1 MTYTEF
7 DILGSDANCKKGMP
21 CGNSC
26 ISKMKKCKKG
36 LGTAVA
42 AIAEHITNPDNLEKG
57 AGSSQDPLESFFQN
71 GELDFDKDL
80 NLVATSPEAQK
91 ALEKFNAIEEA
102 EKAKEKEDDGDRTY
116 SQKLNENAPPPTE
129 EQAVA
134 INTYTGSMYRD
145 INGLLRGKKDFND
158 PEYEKEVQDIADKA
172 SEGLRSLPDYKGE
185 TYRGTSLDN
194 SLIAKM
200 KVGGTYSDKGFLST
214 SSDPKIADA
223 FNGGNAGVGK
233 TAVLFTIDGKHG
245 KDISKA
251 SSYDDEKE
259 ILFNPNSKFK
269 ITSMEEKDGYLQV
282 GMKQYGKQK

>member
-1 MTYTEF
+1 MAYTEF
-7 DILGSDANCKKGMP
+7 DILGSDVNCKKGMP

-26 ISKMKKCKKG
+26 ISKSKKCRKG

-57 AGSSQDPLESFFQN
+57 AGSSDGSISSFLES
-71 GELDFDKDL
+71 GEMDYDKDL
-80 NLVATSPEAQK
+80 NLVAFSPEAQK
-91 ALEKFNAIEEA
+91 ALDKYNSWEIG
-102 EKAKEKEDDGDRTY
+102 EKAKEDDGDRTY

-134 INTYTGSMYRD
+134 INAYTSSMYRD
-145 INGLLRGKKDFND
+145 INGLLRGKKDFTDD
-158 PEYEKEVQDIADKA
+158 PEYKQQIQDIADKA
-172 SEGLRSLPDYKGE
+172 AEGLRSLPDYKGE
-185 TYRGTSLDN
+185 TYRGTVLDN

-214 SSDPKIADA
+214 STDPKVADGFSG
-223 FNGGNAGVGK
+223 FNDAGK
-233 TAVLFTIDGKHG
+233 TQVLFTIEGKHG
-245 KDISKA
+245 KDISSA
-251 SSYDDEKE
+251 SNFQNEKE
-259 ILFNPNSKFK
+259 ILFNPSSKFR